1 MSDLLAFLSWWFILQ
16 VFGLAALPLVTRLF
30 SRLPDCGYTFAKTAG
45 LLLVAY
51 LLWLGAVTG
60 VLINDRGGILFA
72 LLAIAAGSAWVAL
85 HHGTGNLRMRIS
97 AYWREH
103 KRQIITA
110 ELLFLLA
117 FAGWALVR
125 AYAPDKIMQ
134 FYGEKYMEIAFLN
147 GVLNSPR
154 FPPMDPWLSGYA
166 ISYYYFGY
174 VMMGIMARLSGV
186 PAAVSFDLYDALTFA
201 LTALTAYGVV
211 SNLIASVGGA
221 KRSAIGFG
229 LLGALFVT
237 GLGNLEGLL
246 EALHSAEL
254 LPEAFWSWISIP
266 DLQGAA
272 QNGSLYP
279 GDSWWWWRA
288 SRVLNDLDLNGQPV
302 IFQPIDEFP
311 MFSFLLGD
319 NHPHKMALPF
329 VLLAVGLAFTLL
341 LRASSR
347 IFAPR
352 IPEGLTGWRKWTAWL
367 WQRRGDAALYLFA
380 ALVLGGLAF
389 LNTWDF
395 PIYLGLV
402 LLADIVGRWRA
413 GTAFNTLVQRE
424 LILAAALG
432 AASVLLYLFFYLSF
446 SSQAGGILPYIF
458 PPTRLAQ
465 YLVMFGPFIFV
476 LVVFLAVAARQSGGE
491 RFPLEQAAR
500 SWMWIAGVL
509 VGLYLLLMLAASA
522 YLMISGE
529 NANPVVL
536 GFLGGETVQSIVT
549 KSLLARVSNP
559 WLFLLL
565 TAMLALAV
573 TAVLRPTVNT
583 PLTEDEDEAAP
594 VYPALPPAAL
604 LAVLMAFTGIALT
617 LSVEFLYLRDNFGMR
632 MNTIF
637 KFYYQGW
644 VLMAL
649 AAAFGA
655 WWIMRSLRPAAGTVF
670 SAGLAL
676 LTAAGLV
683 YPALGI
689 PARTERF
696 SHAPSLDAAGTVS
709 GRYPSPWGVT
719 IPDDWAAIEWIR
731 ENVLAKSAPGDY
743 PVILEATNGSYQVS
757 GRVSAFTG
765 LPALLGWPGHQHQWR
780 GTYEEISP
788 READILVIYTTPD
801 DAYALELLRKWNV
814 QYVILGEPERE
825 YINRICSNANDP
837 CSPERALAKF
847 DRMLTPVF
855 NQGSIT
861 VYRVP

>member
-1 MSDLLAFLSWWFILQ
+1 MRDLTAFFSWWVILQ
-16 VFGLAALPLVTRLF
+16 LFGLAALPLITRLF

-45 LLLVAY
+45 LLLVSY
-51 LLWLGAVTG
+51 VLWLGAVSG

-72 LLAIAAGSAWVAL
+72 LLAVAAVSAWVAL
-85 HHGTGNLRMRIS
+85 RHGAGNLRARVS
-97 AYWREH
+97 SYWREH
-103 KRQIITA
+103 KSQIITA
-110 ELLFLLA
+110 ELLFVLA

-125 AYAPDKIMQ
+125 AYAPDKIIQ
-134 FYGEKYMEIAFLN
+134 VYGEKYMEIAFLN

-174 VMMGIMARLSGV
+174 VMMGLMAKLSGV
-186 PAAVSFDLYDALTFA
+186 SATVSFDLYDALAFA

-211 SNLIASVGGA
+211 SNMVAASASA
-221 KRSAIGFG
+221 KRSVISFG

-237 GLGNLEGLL
+237 GMGNLEGLL
-246 EALHSAEL
+246 EALYSAKL
-254 LPEAFWSWISIP
+254 LPDTFWSWINIP

-272 QNGSLYP
+272 QSGSLYP
-279 GDSWWWWRA
+279 GDGWWWWRA

-311 MFSFLLGD
+311 LFSFLLGD
-319 NHPHKMALPF
+319 NHPHKLALPF

-341 LRASSR
+341 LRSMAW
-347 IFAPR
+347 ATHPV
-352 IPEGLTGWRKWTAWL
+352 PEGLTNARRAAAWL
-367 WQRRGDAALYLFA
+367 WQRREDAALYLFA

-402 LLADIVGRWRA
+402 LLADLAGRWRSGA
-413 GTAFNTLVQRE
+413 PTNALLKRG
-424 LILAAALG
+424 LILAVLLG

-476 LVVFLAVAARQSGGE
+476 LVVFLAVAARQSVGD
-491 RFPLEQAAR
+491 RFPLERIVR
-500 SWMWIAGVL
+500 SWLWIAG
-509 VGLYLLLMLAASA
+509 GLIGWFLLLLLAASA

-529 NANPVVL
+529 NANPEVL
-536 GFLGGETVQSIVT
+536 RFLNGETAQSVVT
-549 KSLLARVSNP
+549 KSLLARVINP

-573 TAVLRPTVNT
+573 TAVQRTTDISVHT
-583 PLTEDEDEAAP
+583 IEEDAP
-594 VYPALPPAAL
+594 VFPSLPPAVL

-655 WWIMRSLRPAAGTVF
+655 WWVMRSLRPAAGTIF

-683 YPALGI
+683 YPVLGI
-689 PARTERF
+689 PARTDRF
-696 SHAPSLDAAGTVS
+696 SHAPSLDAAGTVAGKNPNGWAS
-709 GRYPSPWGVT
+709 
-719 IPDDWAAIEWIR
+719 IPDDYAAIEWMR
-731 ENVLAKSAPGDY
+731 EKVLAGSASDDY
-743 PVILEATNGSYQVS
+743 PVILEATNGSYQHS

-765 LPALLGWPGHQHQWR
+765 LPALLGWPGHEHQWR
-780 GTYEEISP
+780 GTYEEIGP
-788 READILVIYTTPD
+788 RESDIQAIYTTPD
-801 DAYALELLRKWNV
+801 DAYAQELLRKWNV
-814 QYVILGEPERE
+814 RYVIVGEPERE
-825 YINRICSNANDP
+825 YINRICSNPEDP

-847 DRMLTPVF
+847 DRVLTPVF

-861 VYRVP
+861 IYRVP

>member
-45 LLLVAY
+45 LLLAAY
-51 LLWLGAVTG
+51 VLWLGAVSG

-72 LLAIAAGSAWVAL
+72 LLAVAAASAWVAL
-85 HHGTGNLRMRIS
+85 RHGVGNLRARVS
-97 AYWREH
+97 VYWREH
-103 KRQIITA
+103 KSQIITA

-154 FPPMDPWLSGYA
+154 FPPMDPWLAGYA

-174 VMMGIMARLSGV
+174 VMMGLMAKLSAV
-186 PAAVSFDLYDALTFA
+186 PATVSFDLYDALTFA

-211 SNLIASVGGA
+211 SNMVAASASA
-221 KRSAIGFG
+221 KRSVIGFG
-229 LLGALFVT
+229 LLGALFVV

-246 EALHSAEL
+246 EALYSAEL
-254 LPEAFWSWISIP
+254 LPEAFWSWIAIP

-272 QNGSLYP
+272 QNGAPYP

-288 SRVLNDLDLNGQPV
+288 SRVLQDINLNGQP
-302 IFQPIDEFP
+302 ISNSPIDEFP
-311 MFSFLLGD
+311 FFSFLLGD

-329 VLLAVGLAFTLL
+329 VLLAVGLAFNLI
-341 LRASSR
+341 LRASARSAR
-347 IFAPR
+347 Q
-352 IPEGLTGWRKWTAWL
+352 IPEGLTGVQRAAAWL
-367 WQRRGDAALYLFA
+367 WLRREEYGLYLFA

-395 PIYLGLV
+395 PIYFGLFV
-402 LLADIVGRWRA
+402 LADIMGRWRA
-413 GTAFNTLVQRE
+413 GEPVYALLKRGMFTA
-424 LILAAALG
+424 LALSV
-432 AASVLLYLFFYLSF
+432 ASILLYIFFFLSF

-476 LVVFLAVAARQSGGE
+476 LVVFLAVTARQSAGD
-491 RFPLEQAAR
+491 RFPWERAAR
-500 SWMWIAGVL
+500 TWLWIAGGL
-509 VGLYLLLMLAASA
+509 LGLYLLLMLAASA

-529 NANPVVL
+529 NANPDL
-536 GFLGGETVQSIVT
+536 LNFLGNEPVQSIVS
-549 KSLLARVSNP
+549 KSLLWRLGNP

-565 TAMLALAV
+565 TGMLAMAV
-573 TAVLRPTVNT
+573 TAAFHAHTREEGEP
-583 PLTEDEDEAAP
+583 D
-594 VYPALPPAAL
+594 YPALPPSVL
-604 LAVLMAFTGIALT
+604 LALLMAFTGIALT
-617 LSVEFLYLRDNFGMR
+617 LSVEFVYLRDVFAVR

-637 KFYYQGW
+637 KFYYQAW

-655 WWIMRSLRPAAGTVF
+655 WWVLRSLRLTG
-670 SAGLAL
+670 SAIFASGLAL
-676 LTAAGLV
+676 LTVAGLV
-683 YPALGI
+683 YPMMGI
-689 PARTERF
+689 RARTEGFRNT
-696 SHAPSLDAAGTVS
+696 PSLDAAGTVS
-709 GRYPSPWGVT
+709 GLYPSPWNVT
-719 IPDDWAAIEWIR
+719 IPDDWAAIEWMR

-788 READILVIYTTPD
+788 READIRVIYTTPD
-801 DAYALELLRKWNV
+801 DAYALELLRKWNIR
-814 QYVILGEPERE
+814 YVIVGEPERE
-825 YINRICSNANDP
+825 YINRICSNPNDP
-837 CSPERALAKF
+837 CSPDRALAKF
-847 DRMLTPVF
+847 DRKLTPVF